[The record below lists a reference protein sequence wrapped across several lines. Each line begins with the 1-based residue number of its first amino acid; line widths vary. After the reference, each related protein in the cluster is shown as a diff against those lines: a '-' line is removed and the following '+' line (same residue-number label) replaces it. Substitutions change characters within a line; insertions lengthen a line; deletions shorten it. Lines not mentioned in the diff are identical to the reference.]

1 MCDLQQEWD
10 NSGGAAL
17 NTFERAGQSA
27 ISGLN
32 TTIDKIARNPLP
44 VIETIALTYVLGPS
58 GAGLASATYAPIIAN
73 AAVSA
78 ANGGSMDKIALAAVS
93 SMAGNYAAEYAG
105 SSFNASD
112 YAKTLDVQTAAT
124 LSKIVA
130 SSSSAAAQTAIQGG
144 NLSKVLASAVTSSVA
159 TTIATN
165 LSKQYNVSDAFTKK
179 LVDNSVSAATK
190 AILSGQNIGTAIGST
205 VASTYINSGLSKAA
219 DEIGSAYKDYQ
230 ESSAAATAAAEQVE
244 SLQKALPPAPN
255 ADQIARIN
263 SQITQ
268 NQSSFERVVSYFSEP
283 ITRTNKYIQDA
294 TALESAYK
302 DISTNG
308 SLTQSYSNPAIQQ
321 VINDFNAGRMSS
333 YYDSNGKLQWFQP
346 ASLTE
351 AFLGQTNTYAVNAN
365 SSIEALTKDLD
376 ANGKS
381 QIDSIRDSI
390 ASYKSI
396 YDGKNEIIAKPII
409 DYNAAIKNINTYVDR
424 ANTLQTQAGT
434 AVQTLAEKTAKYE
447 DLSNSTND
455 DLLQST
461 QDDITQKATDFINTR
476 TQQAKDAAR
485 DIGVTLTQDQINTLI
500 ANGGTETSKF
510 TSDQV
515 AQIAGFKNRTDALN
529 AWHTPAPDYYAK
541 LAGFKDGEEYTA
553 AKAGGFTSPATW
565 KDAQTR
571 GVDNVADYKAVIAGF
586 DNAQDQ
592 ATAKAG
598 GFTSSTAWNDAQT
611 KGITNNADYI
621 AIKAGFDNAAD
632 KTAANALKIY
642 SATAWNDYQAKQ
654 DGWTNYAQQQAA
666 DKVGITDAKQYTTYL
681 ADQSAIKLGFDN
693 AADQASAKAAK
704 IYSATAWNIY
714 QDKQA
719 VKDGFDNAADQKA
732 ATTAGYT
739 DPAKWNQYQ
748 ADTLAAKQATE
759 AKAAQEAHDAQ
770 VAADAKAAQERQA
783 VIDKANA
790 EAQTAK
796 EKAAAQL
803 AQEQHDAQVTKDAQE
818 AQDRQAAIDKTNAEA
833 QAKIDAQAKADQDA
847 KETSGITNPDQLTK
861 YKALSDAA
869 KQDYA
874 DLVKAGTDPT
884 NALNLAL
891 AFDNPT
897 KTADTGT
904 KVVEADTGD
913 KTVTDAGN
921 GPNVRTVQGVFM
933 KNADGKVQEMIPD
946 GKGGYLPTGVVHVFA
961 YNEPEEGTLSGS
973 TYTVDDEG
981 KITNSSLEEAPAK
994 DKKDKPV
1001 SEVDNGDGTFTLT
1014 MPDGSEKI
1022 VDEAGNP
1029 VTPTEPV
1036 TPTTPT
1042 EPTVPTTSTE
1052 PTTPSVT
1059 PTEPEKPVTPTA
1071 PIETTGGKTDETTT
1085 DKTAEGTTGG
1095 TKTPPDNIP
1104 GVNLDGNKDYT
1115 YDTKT
1120 NQWTAPDGEVVDLKD
1135 LSGTKTP
1142 PNTTPVTPPPPKV
1155 NPETPAPS
1163 AEDILQKAADDK
1175 ALADKA
1181 LADKAAADKI
1191 AADKISAAKIA
1202 AAKAAADKAAQ
1213 AGQTNQTATSNNLL
1227 GLLALLE
1234 NKAPQ
1239 APVQTPTTDIK
1250 YFYDIMGDEILPPIP
1265 GSAEKP
1271 VFDFAEGGTI
1281 EDLIRMLRS

>member
-10 NSGGAAL
+10 NSGGAAI
-17 NTFERAGQSA
+17 NTFERAGQSV

-44 VIETIALTYVLGPS
+44 VIETIALTYILGP
-58 GAGLASATYAPIIAN
+58 AGLEIASATYAPIIAN

-144 NLSKVLASAVTSSVA
+144 DLSKVLASAVTSSVA

-230 ESSAAATAAAEQVE
+230 KSSAAATAAAKQVE
-244 SLQKALPPAPN
+244 TLQKALPPAPT
-255 ADQIARIN
+255 ADQTTQIN
-263 SQITQ
+263 SRITN
-268 NQSSFERVVSYFSEP
+268 NQSMFGGRVSSLSEP
-283 ITRTNKYIQDA
+283 ITQANKYVQDA

-308 SLTQSYSNPAIQQ
+308 ELTQSYSNPAVQT
-321 VINDFNAGRMSS
+321 VINNFNSGKKFT
-333 YYDSNGKLQWFQP
+333 YYDSNGILQVFQP

-351 AFLGQTNTYAVNAN
+351 AFLGEANTNAVVAN
-365 SSIEALTKDLD
+365 KSIKDLTTPD
-376 ANGKS
+376 ANGKTK
-381 QIDSIRDSI
+381 IDSIKDSI
-390 ASYKSI
+390 ALLKST
-396 YDGKNEIIAKPII
+396 YDGENAKIAKPIT
-409 DYNAAIKNINTYVDR
+409 DYNAAIEKLNTFVDK

-447 DLSNSTND
+447 DLSNSTKD
-455 DLLQST
+455 ELLQST
-461 QDDITQKATDFINTR
+461 QDDITQKATNFINTR
-476 TQQAKDAAR
+476 TQQAQDAAKAA
-485 DIGVTLTQDQINTLI
+485 GVTLTQDQINKLI
-500 ANGGTETSKF
+500 ADNGTGTTAF
-510 TSDQV
+510 TST
-515 AQIAGFKNRTDALN
+515 QIVTSTGFKNVTDLRKAGGVD
-529 AWHTPAPDYYAK
+529 APDYYAK
-541 LAGFKDGEEYTA
+541 LAGFKDGEEYTT
-553 AKAGGFTSPATW
+553 AKAGGFTSPVTW

-571 GVDNVADYKAVIAGF
+571 GVDNIADYRAVKAGF

-592 ATAKAG
+592 AA
-598 GFTSSTAWNDAQT
+598 
-611 KGITNNADYI
+611 
-621 AIKAGFDNAAD
+621 
-632 KTAANALKIY
+632 
-642 SATAWNDYQAKQ
+642 
-654 DGWTNYAQQQAA
+654 
-666 DKVGITDAKQYTTYL
+666 
-681 ADQSAIKLGFDN
+681 
-693 AADQASAKAAK
+693 AKAAG
-704 IYSATAWNIY
+704 YTSATPWNLSK
-714 QDKQA
+714 DKQA
-719 VKDGFDNAADQKA
+719 IKDGFDNAADQKA

-790 EAQTAK
+790 EAQTAR

-803 AQEQHDAQVTKDAQE
+803 AQEQHDAQVAKDAQD

-833 QAKIDAQAKADQDA
+833 QTKADQAA

-874 DLVKAGTDPT
+874 DLVKAGTDPI

-897 KTADTGT
+897 KTGDTGT

-913 KTVTDAGN
+913 KAITTDSPQPPTGLPADQTTPDKLTSLSKGA
-921 GPNVRTVQGVFM
+921 VVQGIYM
-933 KNADGKVQEMIPD
+933 MSPDGTLQEYISD
-946 GKGGYLPTGVVHVFA
+946 GKGGFIEIPLQTISNALGAGHKEGDVTGRSYVIDENGEPSLA
-961 YNEPEEGTLSGS
+961 PPEEVSPISET
-973 TYTVDDEG
+973 TPEPTVPTTPTEPV
-981 KITNSSLEEAPAK
+981 TPTTPAE
-994 DKKDKPV
+994 PTEPTTPTV
-1001 SEVDNGDGTFTLT
+1001 PTVPTEPT
-1014 MPDGSEKI
+1014 
-1022 VDEAGNP
+1022 
-1029 VTPTEPV
+1029 TPTEPV

-1042 EPTVPTTSTE
+1042 EPTVPTTPAE
-1052 PTTPSVT
+1052 PTTPPVT
-1059 PTEPEKPVTPTA
+1059 PTEPVTPTTPAEPEKPTTPAEPEKPVTPATPTELEKPVTPTA
-1071 PIETTGGKTDETTT
+1071 PIDTTGGKTDETTT

-1095 TKTPPDNIP
+1095 TKTPSDNIP

-1142 PNTTPVTPPPPKV
+1142 PDTTPVTPPPPKV
-1155 NPETPAPS
+1155 TPETPAPS

-1191 AADKISAAKIA
+1191 AADKISAAKI
-1202 AAKAAADKAAQ
+1202 AADKAAQ

-1250 YFYDIMGDEILPPIP
+1250 YFYDIMGDEILPPTP
-1265 GSAEKP
+1265 GSTEKP